1 MDSNGVYW
9 ESTDR
14 SPDHRR
20 RPRQPTP
27 VLSPGNSHG
36 RRSPVGRGP
45 RGREESNTTERLPF
59 PFSLPRIGEGR
70 YRQPTPVLSPGNSH
84 GRRSPVGRGPR
95 GREESNTTERLPFP
109 FSLPR
114 IGEGRGN

>member
-70 YRQPTPVLSPGNSH
+70 GNPLQCSRLENPMVKKTVPASERKATLAPPLPTAAGNDS
-84 GRRSPVGRGPR
+84 
-95 GREESNTTERLPFP
+95 RLRFAQ
-109 FSLPR
+109 F
-114 IGEGRGN
+114 